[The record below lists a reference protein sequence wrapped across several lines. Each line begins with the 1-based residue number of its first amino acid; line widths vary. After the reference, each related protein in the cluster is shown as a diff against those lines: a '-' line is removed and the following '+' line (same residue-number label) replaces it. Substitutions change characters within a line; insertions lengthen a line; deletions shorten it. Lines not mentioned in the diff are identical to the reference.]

1 MCYDCSPLRS
11 FNINLEHI
19 EEAGYAFSGCRS
31 LQNFTVNLRSLKNAE
46 DMFSGCTSLNNFS
59 SDLSSLESGIGMFG
73 SSSRNCSKLNSQ
85 SVQNIA
91 ETINN
96 LAAKGETGEI
106 SLGIAKGLQS
116 DAQVMTALET
126 IRNKGWIV
134 EEIYA

>member
-1 MCYDCSPLRS
+1 
-11 FNINLEHI
+11 
-19 EEAGYAFSGCRS
+19 
-31 LQNFTVNLRSLKNAE
+31 
-46 DMFSGCTSLNNFS
+46 
-59 SDLSSLESGIGMFG
+59 MFG
-73 SSSRNCSKLNSQ
+73 SYRSNCSKLNSQ

-96 LAAKGETGEI
+96 LAAKGETGKI
-106 SLGIAKGLQS
+106 TLGIANDLQS